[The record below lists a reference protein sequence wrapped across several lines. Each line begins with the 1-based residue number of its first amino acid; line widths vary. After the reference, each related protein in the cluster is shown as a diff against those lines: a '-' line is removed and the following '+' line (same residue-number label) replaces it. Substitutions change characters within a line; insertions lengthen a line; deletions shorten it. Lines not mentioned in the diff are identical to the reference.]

1 MTRILKRGQKT
12 YFKEDVVACLA
23 DETMQKIF
31 TQSEYGNRTVWME
44 ELQEEAKERF
54 NMDFT
59 DEDYKSFKTLIAKD
73 DKYKYQILSTLQ
85 CDCQYFLGNGNCHEK
100 HLWANNLDNHIQA
113 MKMIY
118 ESFDEQDKPVWIN
131 NEMIDLY
138 KDQMWTASLSKQ
150 ANSLCD
156 RLVECFE
163 DMDTYEAMDCRNIDI
178 DTQKHAVYE
187 ALVTGDTDDI
197 ITNLEDYKSACA
209 GGDLEQ
215 YDKIQKLLD
224 DVLQFEK
231 NVNSNYVKRFDPHYA
246 ISISV
251 VRDLLVKGTVIQCN
265 HMRDPSHPVPDGT
278 RGVVEQV
285 DDAGLVHVK
294 WENGSGLNL
303 DPLVDDFEVIEDE
316 LDLGENQQEDEME
329 L

>member
-1 MTRILKRGQKT
+1 M
-12 YFKEDVVACLA
+12 
-23 DETMQKIF
+23 
-31 TQSEYGNRTVWME
+31 
-44 ELQEEAKERF
+44 
-54 NMDFT
+54 
-59 DEDYKSFKTLIAKD
+59 
-73 DKYKYQILSTLQ
+73 
-85 CDCQYFLGNGNCHEK
+85 
-100 HLWANNLDNHIQA
+100 
-113 MKMIY
+113 
-118 ESFDEQDKPVWIN
+118 
-131 NEMIDLY
+131 
-138 KDQMWTASLSKQ
+138 
-150 ANSLCD
+150 
-156 RLVECFE
+156 ECFE
-163 DMDTYEAMDCRNIDI
+163 DMDPYEAMDCRNIDI

-231 NVNSNYVKRFDPHYA
+231 SVDSNYVKRFDPHYA
-246 ISISV
+246 MSISA

-278 RGVVEQV
+278 RGIVEKV